1 MEIPNKNKHNIRNLP
16 KELEQ
21 YGFFI
26 SKESHYRDMMP
37 TYHSHPHYEILY
49 ISTGT
54 KQLIISNNLL
64 CNLDSD
70 CIMLLKPHILHQTKS
85 LSPNIQQRV
94 LIHIRS
100 DIINEFQKFA
110 SFHVTDCFNMP
121 ILKLSSYVRKM
132 MNYFLSSLVSL
143 STDSP
148 DYVAKGKVLL
158 INLLTLLTDAYNEQK
173 NSEISESTK
182 LEQDYV
188 AQISEYITNNFEK
201 PITVADIAQKLHF
214 SEIHVNRVFKKVM
227 NTTLHKYLVSIRI
240 IKAKEMLLE
249 DNSSVNLTAERC
261 GFNSPEA
268 FSRAFKQHMGLPP
281 SEYIKLKN
289 IKRKE
294 HQIEY

>member
-1 MEIPNKNKHNIRNLP
+1 MDNPTKNKHNTRNLP
-16 KELEQ
+16 LELDT

-26 SKESHYRDMMP
+26 SKESHCRDMMP

-49 ISTGT
+49 IATGT
-54 KQLIISNNLL
+54 KQLIISNNLS
-64 CNLDSD
+64 CSLDSD

-85 LSPNIQQRV
+85 LSPNIQQRI

-100 DIINEFQKFA
+100 DIVDGFKEFA
-110 SFHVTDCFNMP
+110 SSHIADCFNMP
-121 ILKLSSYVRKM
+121 ILKLSSYARKM

-143 STDSP
+143 PVGSP

-158 INLLTLLTDAYNEQK
+158 INLLSLLTDEYIEQRK
-173 NSEISESTK
+173 AEIPESTK
-182 LEQDYV
+182 REQNY
-188 AQISEYITNNFEK
+188 ATQISEYIANNFEK
-201 PITVADIAQKLHF
+201 PITVSDIAHRLHF